1 MPPRQL
7 ETKPAVAL
15 KHTIKTMEC
24 LLSSSSLFWHQPT
37 YSRRCRGYRHGG
49 RSVDPAVFLRD
60 AQQKQAQLP
69 PPRQSEAKRRHLE
82 PTLVEVQQMAEEPSF
97 ASAAVKP
104 TFSFAAAVA
113 QGGSKEW
120 SPSHVV
126 WSLLLLSLTSIQLPL
141 NRLLPPLAL
150 KLPSSWATLGFGVLK
165 C

>member
-1 MPPRQL
+1 
-7 ETKPAVAL
+7 
-15 KHTIKTMEC
+15 
-24 LLSSSSLFWHQPT
+24 
-37 YSRRCRGYRHGG
+37 
-49 RSVDPAVFLRD
+49 
-60 AQQKQAQLP
+60 
-69 PPRQSEAKRRHLE
+69 
-82 PTLVEVQQMAEEPSF
+82 MAEEPSF